1 MPLFK
6 KPKGKPEDAA
16 NPPQRD
22 LEREAA
28 AQLEATRRE
37 AAGRMGGSRV
47 VGPAPSAPPVGGP
60 AGTGSERPFRP
71 PSAPAASFGTPPSS
85 GAPATPSDERRAIT
99 DMALEDLEARRQ
111 GTGGRTQYLATP
123 AKAAADELER
133 RRPPAPGE
141 TLPGVPPPH
150 IPSEDLRDQALRE
163 ILERKERLD
172 REYQERQAR
181 AGGGAGALQ
190 GGQASGGGPAAAPAA
205 PPKRKTRLHAVAE
218 KRKQLL
224 EAKEGGSAT
233 EPATVSA
240 PIRKR
245 SAPKP
250 EPAPEPASAP
260 DSTTTTTGESVEEAL
275 AAVKGVGPVI
285 RSALLERFDSVE
297 AIRSARTDELTE
309 VDGIGPALASRIKT
323 SL

>member
-6 KPKGKPEDAA
+6 KPKGTPDDAP

-37 AAGRMGGSRV
+37 AAERLSGSRV
-47 VGPAPSAPPVGGP
+47 NPAP
-60 AGTGSERPFRP
+60 P
-71 PSAPAASFGTPPSS
+71 PSAAPPPAAPSGADRPPRAPAAPASFGTPPSS
-85 GAPATPSDERRAIT
+85 GGAATPSDERRAIT
-99 DMALEDLEARRQ
+99 DMALEDLQSRESRRQ
-111 GTGGRTQYLATP
+111 ESGGRTQYLAQP
-123 AKAAADELER
+123 ARAAADELER

-172 REYQERQAR
+172 REYQERQAK
-181 AGGGAGALQ
+181 AGGGQAPGAAGA
-190 GGQASGGGPAAAPAA
+190 GAAAPAA
-205 PPKRKTRLHAVAE
+205 RPKRKTRLHAVAE

-224 EAKEGGSAT
+224 EAKEAGSAT
-233 EPATVSA
+233 ESVPAKA

-245 SAPKP
+245 AVAKPAP
-250 EPAPEPASAP
+250 EPEPASA
-260 DSTTTTTGESVEEAL
+260 TTTTGESVEDAL
-275 AAVKGVGPVI
+275 AGVKGVGPVI

-297 AIRSARTDELTE
+297 AIREADADKLTE
-309 VDGIGPALASRIKT
+309 VEGIGPALASRIKT

>member
-6 KPKGKPEDAA
+6 KPKGKPEGAS
-16 NPPQRD
+16 NPPERD

-47 VGPAPSAPPVGGP
+47 VPPAPSAPPVGGP
-60 AGTGSERPFRP
+60 ASTGAEPPFRP
-71 PSAPAASFGTPPSS
+71 PATPAPSFGTPPSS

-111 GTGGRTQYLATP
+111 GSGGRTQYLATP

-181 AGGGAGALQ
+181 AGGGAGAPQ
-190 GGQASGGGPAAAPAA
+190 SGQASGGSAAAAPAA

-224 EAKEGGSAT
+224 EAKEAGSAA
-233 EPATVSA
+233 EPTAGRA

-245 SAPKP
+245 TAPKP
-250 EPAPEPASAP
+250 EAEPEPAPAPASA
-260 DSTTTTTGESVEEAL
+260 TTTTGDSVEDAL
-275 AAVKGVGPVI
+275 ASVKGVGPVI

-297 AIRSARTDELTE
+297 AIREADTDALTA